1 MTDISTKT
9 NEELK
14 EEIREQYKKEL
25 NAKADSIRLS
35 HLRAEVE
42 VEHLWDTYN
51 PNTLSKK
58 NLEKWLNE
66 LHGNHKLYLDCINK
80 ARIPSVYEQMD
91 KDPDLYTKYHYFS
104 YVDNDYIW
112 KYKLT
117 SKLEQE
123 KKEDRQSKW
132 LAAGIVIGGIVLFFG
147 SIIAACIFIS

>member
-1 MTDISTKT
+1 MMRYKGFSDDEIKA
-9 NEELK
+9 
-14 EEIREQYKKEL
+14 EIREQYKKEL
-25 NAKADSIRLS
+25 NEKAEQIRLS

-51 PNTLSKK
+51 PNTLGKK

-66 LHGNHKLYLDCINK
+66 LHGNHKLYLDSINNL
-80 ARIPSVYEQMD
+80 RIPSVYDQMD
-91 KDPDLYTKYHYFS
+91 NDPDLYTKHYYFS

-123 KKEDRQSKW
+123 KKEDRQSTW
-132 LAAGIVIGGIVLFFG
+132 LAVGIIIGGIVLFCG
-147 SIIAACIFIS
+147 SIIAACIFLS